1 MQTMASF
8 FVTPHAVA
16 QFQKRIAPLDDD
28 AALRAITDGI
38 QLATNICVLPDGQT
52 WRVRTKRPF
61 PYGFRAFCVMDQ
73 KRGHPVVVTI
83 LRGDDSVTRKRRRRE
98 KPQSETL

>member
-1 MQTMASF
+1 MQTIASF
-8 FVTPHAVA
+8 FVTPHAVE

-38 QLATNICVLPDGQT
+38 NQATNVRALPDGQT

-61 PYGFRAFCVMDQ
+61 PYEFRAFCVADPQ
-73 KRGHPVVVTI
+73 RGHPVVVTV
-83 LRGDDSVTRKRRRRE
+83 LRGDSSIIRKRRRRE
-98 KPQSETL
+98 QPESEIL

>member
-1 MQTMASF
+1 METIADF

-28 AALRAITDGI
+28 TALRTITEGI
-38 QLATNICVLPDGQT
+38 TGATNVNVLPDGQT

-73 KRGHPVVVTI
+73 QRGHPVVVTI
-83 LRGDDSVTRKRRRRE
+83 LRGDSSVTRKRRRRE
-98 KPQSETL
+98 EPQSEML

>member
-1 MQTMASF
+1 MQTIASF

-16 QFQKRIAPLDDD
+16 QFQKRIAPLDDE

-38 QLATNICVLPDGQT
+38 RRATNVSVLPDGQT

-61 PYGFRAFCVMDQ
+61 PYGFRAFGVMDQ
-73 KRGHPVVVTI
+73 ERGHPVVVTI
-83 LRGDDSVTRKRRRRE
+83 LRGDSSVTRKRRRRE
-98 KPQSETL
+98 QPPSEML